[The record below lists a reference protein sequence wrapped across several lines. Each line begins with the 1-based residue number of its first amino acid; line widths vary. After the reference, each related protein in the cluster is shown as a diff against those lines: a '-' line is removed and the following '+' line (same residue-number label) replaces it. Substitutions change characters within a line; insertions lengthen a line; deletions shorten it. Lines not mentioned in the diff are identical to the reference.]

1 MKNEKG
7 ISQEEFAK
15 ELEKLRAFGDM
26 FITTIKEESIIPNT
40 KKVHN
45 YNDKGY
51 KYLLGIKKNFIE
63 FVKMFMKISW
73 DEEIK
78 EENITL
84 MDKEFITIDFDKKE
98 SDLIY
103 EIKYDNKK
111 VYFILLEIQS
121 RTDRKMSYRLLNY
134 MVEIWRKC
142 ESNQK
147 NNKTFSLPKII
158 PCVLYT
164 GKNKWTSPREFKE
177 LYEKIEG
184 NEEYLVNF
192 KYILIDVHR
201 YKSNDLLKMGSVLSS
216 AFYMEKS
223 ERKTMEKR
231 FNMLLESLKY
241 AEKEEIEMF
250 MRWLTS
256 VFVINE
262 QSQKIIEE
270 EFIKE
275 DEPMSNL
282 ARIARSIYN
291 DGEER
296 GKIIGITEGR
306 ITSIKRLLNYK
317 LKVNLEC
324 MELIDNLPLTK
335 LEEIEKR
342 IFEITSWEEVEK
354 IIRS

>member
-1 MKNEKG
+1 
-7 ISQEEFAK
+7 
-15 ELEKLRAFGDM
+15 
-26 FITTIKEESIIPNT
+26 
-40 KKVHN
+40 
-45 YNDKGY
+45 
-51 KYLLGIKKNFIE
+51 
-63 FVKMFMKISW
+63 
-73 DEEIK
+73 
-78 EENITL
+78 
-84 MDKEFITIDFDKKE
+84 
-98 SDLIY
+98 
-103 EIKYDNKK
+103 
-111 VYFILLEIQS
+111 
-121 RTDRKMSYRLLNY
+121 
-134 MVEIWRKC
+134 MVEIWRKY
-142 ESNQK
+142 ESNRKK
-147 NNKTFSLPKII
+147 NKAFCVPKII

-164 GKNKWTSPREFKE
+164 GKNKWTSPIEFKD
-177 LYEKIEG
+177 LYEGIEG
-184 NEEYLVNF
+184 DEDYLVNF

-201 YKSNDLLKMGSVLSS
+201 YKSNDLLKMGNMLSS

-231 FNMLLESLKY
+231 FNILLESLKY
-241 AEKEEIEMF
+241 ADKEEIEMF

-256 VFVINE
+256 TFVINE
-262 QSQKIIEE
+262 QSQKIIEAK
-270 EFIKE
+270 FIKE

-291 DGEER
+291 DGKSEGEKFGEER

-306 ITSIKRLLNYK
+306 ITSIKRLLSYK